1 MTWPSD
7 EMYMLMFV
15 LMVKFNETKWKAVIE
30 NNDNW

>member
-7 EMYMLMFV
+7 EMYMLMFA
-15 LMVKFNETKWKAVIE
+15 LMIKFNETKWKAVIE